1 MRRIIHISL
10 LICLI
15 SCQQNGLDAV
25 QVGAPIYV
33 AASVGG
39 STMTKAPYMPMDNQG
54 HMIETPSPEYP
65 LMTDVWGST
74 EAYEFTEKF
83 YDPEE
88 KTRPWDGSDES
99 GKVAIH
105 TDATFQS
112 GDPQLL
118 RAAIYNKNTKPTV
131 YFVAFSPISHG
142 AEKWVASDDGKSAS
156 FVFSGNDDVMFA
168 PQVEGRYAQEF
179 SKSPLLHFRHL
190 LTWLRI
196 EFKAESK
203 EVSDSW
209 GAIQSM
215 TIRTKNKV
223 TVDLTEQSYQ
233 ADPFSYNFDDPNNIS
248 FSGELVNMN
257 FYKVIE
263 EDSYVGSQVTLVK
276 KYTDDVF
283 PQVGGNTLIPYL
295 KTEEL
300 AYVLCAPVTGQGKI
314 VVDGEDVDS
323 PEYYIDLV
331 TDKRTVSIPIDL
343 RVFNKVTGKVEPFL
357 GSSRGLQFTITLNF
371 KMGNTVYV
379 ACSAN
384 DWKVGGL
391 VIGGI
396 GDNELQ
402 TN

>member
-1 MRRIIHISL
+1 MLSKMRRIIHISL

-25 QVGAPIYV
+25 QVGAPVYI

-39 STMTKAPYMPMDNQG
+39 DSMTKAPYMPKNNQG
-54 HMIETPSPEYP
+54 HMVETPSPEYP

-74 EAYEFTEKF
+74 VPYKFTEEF
-83 YDPEE
+83 YDQE
-88 KTRPWDGSDES
+88 KTRPCDGSDEY

-131 YFVAFSPISHG
+131 YFVAFSPISQG
-142 AEKWVASDDGKSAS
+142 AEKWVASEDGKSAS

-168 PQVEGRYAQEF
+168 PQVEGTYAQEY

-190 LTWLRI
+190 LTWLKL

-209 GAIQSM
+209 GAVRSM
-215 TIRTKNKV
+215 TIRSKNKV
-223 TVDLTEQSYQ
+223 TVDLTEQSYN
-233 ADPFSYNFDDPNNIS
+233 ADTSLYDFDDQDNIS

-283 PQVGGNTLIPYL
+283 PQVSGNTLIPYL
-295 KTEEL
+295 RSEEL
-300 AYVLCAPVTGQGKI
+300 AYVLCAPVTGHGKI
-314 VVDGEDVDS
+314 VVDGVDVDS

-343 RVFNKVTGKVEPFL
+343 RVGKEEPFL
-357 GSSRGLQFTITLNF
+357 KSTRGLQFTISLNF
-371 KMGNTVYV
+371 KMGNTIHLTTTV
-379 ACSAN
+379 N

-391 VIGGI
+391 VIGGL
-396 GDNELQ
+396 GDNDLY
-402 TN
+402 

>member
-39 STMTKAPYMPMDNQG
+39 STMTKAPYMPMDNKG
-54 HMIETPSPEYP
+54 HMVETPSPEHP
-65 LMTDVWGST
+65 LKTDVWGST
-74 EAYEFTEKF
+74 TSYIFTEEF
-83 YDPEE
+83 YDQE

-131 YFVAFSPISHG
+131 YFVAFSPISQG
-142 AEKWVASDDGKSAS
+142 AEKWVASEDGKSAS

-168 PQVEGRYAQEF
+168 PQVQGTYATDY
-179 SKSPLLHFRHL
+179 SKSPVLSYSHL

-196 EFKAESK
+196 EMQAESK

-209 GAIQSM
+209 GAIKSM
-215 TIRTKNKV
+215 TIRSNNNVKI
-223 TVDLTEQSYQ
+223 DLQKEAYNNDGT
-233 ADPFSYNFDDPNNIS
+233 YNFQNIV
-248 FSGELVNMN
+248 FSEETDLNL
-257 FYKVIE
+257 YKTIE
-263 EDSYVGSQVTLVK
+263 EESYDGAQVTMK
-276 KYTDDVF
+276 KKFTDEVF
-283 PQVGGNTLIPYL
+283 TDIKVPYL
-295 KTEEL
+295 KKEEL
-300 AYVLCAPVTGQGKI
+300 AYVLCAPVVGTDKK
-314 VVDGEDVDS
+314 VVDGEEIDAE
-323 PEYYIDLV
+323 EYVITIS
-331 TDKRTVSIPIDL
+331 TDKRNVAIPVDL
-343 RVFNKVTGKVEPFL
+343 RHMVSGVVQPFL
-357 GSSRGLQFTITLNF
+357 GSTRCMQFTLSLNF
-371 KMGNTVYV
+371 KMGNTIYLTSSVQ
-379 ACSAN
+379 

-391 VIGGI
+391 VVGNI
-396 GDNELQ
+396 GDGNIQ
-402 TN
+402 

>member
-15 SCQQNGLDAV
+15 SCQQNGLDTV

-54 HMIETPSPEYP
+54 HMIETPSPDHP
-65 LMTDVWGST
+65 LKTDVWGST
-74 EAYEFTEKF
+74 DSYIFTEEF
-83 YDPEE
+83 YDQE

-131 YFVAFSPISHG
+131 YFVAFSPISQG

-168 PQVEGRYAQEF
+168 PQVQGTYATDY
-179 SKSPLLHFRHL
+179 SKSPVLSYSHL
-190 LTWLRI
+190 LTWLRV
-196 EFKAESK
+196 EMQAESK

-209 GAIQSM
+209 GAIKSM
-215 TIRTKNKV
+215 TIRSNSNVKI
-223 TVDLTEQSYQ
+223 DLQKEAYNNDGT
-233 ADPFSYNFDDPNNIS
+233 YNFENVV
-248 FSGELVNMN
+248 FSEETDLN
-257 FYKVIE
+257 FYKTIE
-263 EDSYVGSQVTLVK
+263 EESYDGAQVTMK
-276 KYTDDVF
+276 KKFTDEVF
-283 PQVGGNTLIPYL
+283 TDIKVPYL
-295 KTEEL
+295 KKEEL
-300 AYVLCAPVTGQGKI
+300 AYVLCAPVVGADKK
-314 VVDGEDVDS
+314 VVDGEEIDAE
-323 PEYYIDLV
+323 EYVITIS
-331 TDKRTVSIPIDL
+331 TDKRNVAIPVDL
-343 RVFNKVTGKVEPFL
+343 RHMVSGVVQPFL
-357 GSSRGLQFTITLNF
+357 GSTRCMQFTLSLNF
-371 KMGNTVYV
+371 KMGNTIYLTSSVQ
-379 ACSAN
+379 

-391 VIGGI
+391 VVGNI
-396 GDNELQ
+396 GDSNIQ
-402 TN
+402 

>member
-15 SCQQNGLDAV
+15 SCQQNGLDTV

-54 HMIETPSPEYP
+54 HMIETPSPEHP
-65 LMTDVWGST
+65 LKTDVWGST
-74 EAYEFTEKF
+74 DSYIFTEEF
-83 YDPEE
+83 YDQE

-131 YFVAFSPISHG
+131 YFVAFSPISQG

-168 PQVEGRYAQEF
+168 PQVQGTYATDY
-179 SKSPLLHFRHL
+179 SKSPVLSYRHL
-190 LTWLRI
+190 LTWLRV
-196 EFKAESK
+196 EMQAESK

-209 GAIQSM
+209 GAIKSM
-215 TIRTKNKV
+215 TIRSNSNVKI
-223 TVDLTEQSYQ
+223 DLQKEAYNNDGT
-233 ADPFSYNFDDPNNIS
+233 YNFENAV
-248 FSGELVNMN
+248 FSEETDLN
-257 FYKVIE
+257 FYKTIE
-263 EDSYVGSQVTLVK
+263 EESYDGAQVTMK
-276 KYTDDVF
+276 KKFTDEVF
-283 PQVGGNTLIPYL
+283 TDIKVPYL
-295 KTEEL
+295 KKEEL
-300 AYVLCAPVTGQGKI
+300 AYVLCAPVVGADKK
-314 VVDGEDVDS
+314 VVDGEEIDAE
-323 PEYYIDLV
+323 EYVITIS
-331 TDKRTVSIPIDL
+331 TDKRNVAIPVDL
-343 RVFNKVTGKVEPFL
+343 RHMVSGVVQPFL
-357 GSSRGLQFTITLNF
+357 GSTRCIQFTLSLNF
-371 KMGNTVYV
+371 KMGNTIYLTSSVQ
-379 ACSAN
+379 

-391 VIGGI
+391 VVGNI
-396 GDNELQ
+396 GDGNIQ
-402 TN
+402 

>member
-54 HMIETPSPEYP
+54 HMIETPSPEHP
-65 LMTDVWGST
+65 LKTDVWGST
-74 EAYEFTEKF
+74 TSYIFTEEF
-83 YDPEE
+83 YDQE

-168 PQVEGRYAQEF
+168 PQVQGTYATDY
-179 SKSPLLHFRHL
+179 SKSPVLSYRHL
-190 LTWLRI
+190 LTWLRV
-196 EFKAESK
+196 EMQAESK

-209 GAIQSM
+209 GAIKSM
-215 TIRTKNKV
+215 TIRSNSNVKI
-223 TVDLTEQSYQ
+223 DLQKEAYNNDGT
-233 ADPFSYNFDDPNNIS
+233 YNFENLV
-248 FSGELVNMN
+248 FSEETDLN
-257 FYKVIE
+257 FYKTIE
-263 EDSYVGSQVTLVK
+263 EESYDGAQVTMK
-276 KYTDDVF
+276 KKFTDEVF
-283 PQVGGNTLIPYL
+283 TDIKVPYL
-295 KTEEL
+295 KKEEL
-300 AYVLCAPVTGQGKI
+300 AYVLCAPVVGTDKK
-314 VVDGEDVDS
+314 VVDGEEIDAE
-323 PEYYIDLV
+323 EYVITIS
-331 TDKRTVSIPIDL
+331 TDKRNVAIPVDL
-343 RVFNKVTGKVEPFL
+343 RHMVSGVVQPFL
-357 GSSRGLQFTITLNF
+357 GSTRCMQFTLSLNF
-371 KMGNTVYV
+371 KMGNTIYLTSSVQ
-379 ACSAN
+379 

-391 VIGGI
+391 VVGNI
-396 GDNELQ
+396 GDGNIQ
-402 TN
+402 